1 MPIQIINTELI
12 GLLESHFQPRY
23 DSAFAWKSAVS
34 AFLAI
39 PGLVAFWPF
48 SALRRDSNTD
58 RVRDLSG
65 GAYHLTANNTPA
77 FGYTNLIPW
86 GSFNGTNHYLSR
98 ADGGAADWADVTG
111 TETYIESTQRG
122 MTLGG
127 WFRVDSHDSDWEFL
141 IGKSGNAAGTRG
153 YFLDNGNA
161 PNYLARFVVS
171 VDGTAETILT
181 MEQLTA
187 GAWEFVVV
195 RFDPSVALDGWV
207 SGTTYTL
214 GAAIPASIFDNA
226 QDFTIAARAGPL
238 HYCDMASSLCFLSA
252 CMVSDAI
259 IFSLFEQTRAMFGV

>member
-1 MPIQIINTELI
+1 MIMQKRNPELVDI
-12 GLLESHFQPRY
+12 LRTDFQHRNEPN
-23 DSAFAWKSAVS
+23 FAWKSAVS

-39 PGLVAFWPF
+39 PGLIGFWPM

-58 RVRDLSG
+58 RVRDLAG
-65 GAYHLTANNTPA
+65 GAYHLTANNTPS

-98 ADGGAADWADVTG
+98 VDGGAADWGDVTG

-127 WFRVDSHDSDWEFL
+127 WLRVDSHDSDWEFL

-153 YFLDNGNA
+153 YFIDNGNA
-161 PNYLARFVVS
+161 PNYVARFAVS
-171 VDGTAETILT
+171 VDGTAETILP
-181 MEQLTA
+181 MEQLTV

-195 RFDPSVALDGWV
+195 RFDPSVALDGWI
-207 SGTTYTL
+207 SGTTYNL